1 MITFW
6 SGHYTKKQIAAMHS
20 AIECARQF
28 ILVTADCQEYS
39 QCSEC
44 EYKEP
49 CDDLRKLRAHISDLA
64 G

>member
-6 SGHYTKKQIAAMHS
+6 SGHYTKKQMEAMQA
-20 AIECARQF
+20 AIETARQF
-28 ILVTADCQEYS
+28 ILVKANCEEYKL
-39 QCSEC
+39 CSEC

-49 CDDLRKLRAHISDLA
+49 CQDLRRLRNHINDLA

>member
-6 SGHYTKKQIAAMHS
+6 SGHYTKKQIASMQA

-28 ILVTADCQEYS
+28 ILVAADCQEYS

-49 CDDLRKLRAHISDLA
+49 CHDLRRLRDHISELA